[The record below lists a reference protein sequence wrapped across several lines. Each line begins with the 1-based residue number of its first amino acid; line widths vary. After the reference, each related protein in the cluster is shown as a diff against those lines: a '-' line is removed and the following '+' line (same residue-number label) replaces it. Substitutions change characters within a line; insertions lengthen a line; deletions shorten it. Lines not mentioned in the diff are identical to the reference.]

1 MRHTQNSLRAQ
12 SAVPSGVKPGI
23 VRQQQ
28 HARVV
33 GARISRIPERGDA
46 PATKHKSVRH
56 THLNLQPEERQAFFM
71 LLENDLIQEF
81 LSMDACHKIS
91 DKYLLAMVLT
101 YFKRAALCAAD
112 YSRMNFFLALY
123 LANDMEEDE
132 EEYKYEIFPWA
143 LGENWRELFPQF
155 LRLRDSFWAKLNY
168 RAVVSRRCCEEVM
181 SKDPTHWAWLRERP
195 PHHSGAIRSYLK
207 NDEDS
212 FPRGPGFTP
221 VSCKLCRQAGSC
233 SSEGTVNTSPESD
246 PFQFSDKWSQD
257 LLILPPD
264 IVLDPGATYDIH
276 ILQEPLVG
284 LEPGGTAIAWPL

>member
-1 MRHTQNSLRAQ
+1 MRHTQNSMRGSSVL
-12 SAVPSGVKPGI
+12 PIKVKPGI
-23 VRQQQ
+23 VRQ
-28 HARVV
+28 HTRV
-33 GARISRIPERGDA
+33 GARVTRIPEREDA
-46 PATKHKSVRH
+46 PAAKHKNLRH
-56 THLNLQPEERQAFFM
+56 PHFNLQPEERQAFFR

-101 YFKRAALCAAD
+101 YFKRAGLCPPD

-143 LGENWRELFPQF
+143 LGENWREHFPQF
-155 LRLRDSFWAKLNY
+155 LRLRDRFWAKLNY
-168 RAVVSRRCCEEVM
+168 RAVVSRKCCDEVM
-181 SKDPTHWAWLRERP
+181 SKDPSHWAWLRERP
-195 PHHSGAIRSYLK
+195 LHHSGAIRGYLK
-207 NDEDS
+207 GDEDS

-221 VSCKLCRQAGSC
+221 PSCTLCRRAEGC
-233 SSEGTVNTSPESD
+233 SSEGTANSTSSESD
-246 PFQFSDKWSQD
+246 PFQFSDQWSQD

-284 LEPGGTAIAWPL
+284 LEPGGTAIEWPL